1 MLLKLLV
8 FLLATLHLSTS
19 FADACPS
26 WSIERA
32 RSEIGELQQTVNTW
46 DEQYHGQGTSP
57 VADEIYDQS
66 RQRLKHLQQCFD
78 LNNVDSPLASA
89 RGSMAHPVAHT
100 GVEKLADDQAVTR
113 WMQGKQNVWI
123 QPKVDGV
130 AVSLVYR
137 QGRLVRLL
145 SRGDGIQGHD
155 WSRHIPFLG
164 GITQH
169 LAQPLDLNLQGELY
183 WRLGDHVQ
191 SAAGGLNV
199 RGTVAGLM
207 ARKQLSAEQ
216 GAGIGLFVWDWP
228 EGPSTQAER
237 LTKLTELGFPDSQ
250 RYSMPIATDAD
261 AAHWRQH
268 WYRSPLPFATDG
280 VILRQ
285 DSRPHAERW
294 RVNAPYWIAAWKH
307 PFAQALTE
315 VREVHFRIGRT
326 GKVTPVL
333 QLQPITLDDR
343 RITQVSLGSLAR
355 WHAQDIRP
363 GDLVAISL
371 AGLTIPRLEQVVH
384 RSVLRQPVLP
394 PASGQF
400 HPLSCWQIS
409 PGCEQQFVARLAWL
423 SGKQGLD
430 MPHVGVATWRNLVQ
444 AGLVNNLTDWLA
456 LTGEQLHPLPG
467 FSPASVERLLQAFDN
482 ARARPFPQWMH
493 ALGIPAPRN
502 ADLTAGWS
510 SLAARTA
517 EQWSREP
524 DIGTTRA
531 EHLLAF
537 FSHPHVQTLAA
548 QLLIQDIDGFQKT
561 L

>member
-8 FLLATLHLSTS
+8 FLLAALHLSTS
-19 FADACPS
+19 LADACPS
-26 WSIERA
+26 WPIERA
-32 RSEIGELQQTVNTW
+32 RSEIGQLQETVSTW
-46 DEQYHGQGTSP
+46 DKQYHGQGISP

-66 RQRLKHLQQCFD
+66 RQRLKRLQKCFD
-78 LNNVDSPLASA
+78 LKSVDSPLSSA
-89 RGSMAHPVAHT
+89 RGPSAHPVAHT
-100 GVEKLADDQAVTR
+100 GVEKLADEQAVTR
-113 WMQGKQNVWI
+113 WMKGKQNVWI

-130 AVSLVYR
+130 AVSLIYR
-137 QGRLVRLL
+137 QGRLARLL
-145 SRGDGIQGHD
+145 SRGDGLQGHD
-155 WSRHIPFLG
+155 WSRHIPVLG
-164 GITQH
+164 GITRQ
-169 LAQPLDLNLQGELY
+169 LSQPLDLTLQGELY
-183 WRLGDHVQ
+183 WHLDDHVQ
-191 SAAGGLNV
+191 STAGGLSA

-207 ARKQLSAEQ
+207 ARKQLSADQ
-216 GAGIGLFVWDWP
+216 GRGIGLFVWDWP

-237 LTKLTELGFPDSQ
+237 LATLTELGFADSQ
-250 RYSMPIATDAD
+250 RYSKAIASEAE

-285 DSRPHAERW
+285 DSRPPAERW
-294 RVNAPYWIAAWKH
+294 RANAPYWIAAWKH
-307 PFAQALTE
+307 PLAQALTE
-315 VREVHFRIGRT
+315 VLEVQFRIGRT

-333 QLQPITLDDR
+333 QLQPVALDDR

-355 WHAQDIRP
+355 WQTLDIRP
-363 GDLVAISL
+363 GDQVAISL

-400 HPLSCWQIS
+400 HPLSCWQAS
-409 PGCEQQFVARLAWL
+409 PGCEQQFIARLAWL
-423 SGKQGLD
+423 SSKQGLD

-444 AGLVNNLTDWLA
+444 AGLVSTLADWLA

-467 FSPASVERLLQAFDN
+467 FSPASAERLLHAFDN
-482 ARARPFPQWMH
+482 ARARPFQQWLH
-493 ALGIPAPRN
+493 ALGVPAPRN

-524 DIGTTRA
+524 GIGTTRA
-531 EHLLAF
+531 EQLLAF
-537 FSHPHVQTLAA
+537 FSHPQVQTLAA
-548 QLLIQDIDGFQKT
+548 QLLIQDIDGFQNT